1 MDKLVACPACG
12 ATNRLR
18 PEKRGAACGACKTAL
33 PAAGGVEVVTDAGWE
48 GFIHTKRL
56 PVLVDFWAPWCGP
69 CRMVGPVVELM
80 AGKYFGLLRVGK
92 LNTDENPG
100 AAARY
105 NIRSIPSL
113 ILFRDGQVLDQV
125 VGALPQA
132 QLDAW
137 LGRWVVAN

>member
-18 PEKRGAACGACKTAL
+18 PAKQGAACGACKTAL
-33 PAAGGVEVVTDAGWE
+33 PAEGRVETLTDGGWDA
-48 GFIHTKRL
+48 FIHTKGL

-69 CRMVGPVVELM
+69 CRMVGPVVEQM
-80 AGKYFGLLRVGK
+80 AGKYFGRLRVGK

-100 AAARY
+100 AASRY

-113 ILFRDGQVLDQV
+113 ILFREGAVLDQV